1 MECAI
6 FYGPFF
12 HLLHK
17 DAIQI
22 GAQPSVRTTQSEIF
36 VVMHWR
42 IGGGEHERKWG
53 VAKVRMKP
61 LQEGYVHHHLAKVET
76 KTLKRSCQLGPDEE
90 FHEGT
95 PWALTYIN

>member
-42 IGGGEHERKWG
+42 IGGGGAREKMGSGKGENEATTGRL
-53 VAKVRMKP
+53 R
-61 LQEGYVHHHLAKVET
+61 
-76 KTLKRSCQLGPDEE
+76 
-90 FHEGT
+90 T
-95 PWALTYIN
+95 PPFSKGGNKNPQT